1 MMGGPGGGSVNSGN
15 AISKKE
21 KQGAAMKLVKLM
33 MPHLPIM
40 ILCALLCVALN
51 LADLFKPYIMAIAV
65 DDFITVYAGKGMEYV
80 NEATKGANWFTGT
93 LLGLGVSYFLLILGG
108 QVAVTVYR
116 VPELMAG
123 AKVILDLPQ
132 SDSLTSVRITLN
144 GGMGE
149 VTVFQGEFPANASRH
164 PEVELK
170 AQEAGDYTY
179 RVYFNEKFAYQHQV
193 TLK

>member
-1 MMGGPGGGSVNSGN
+1 MNASVTYVDTT
-15 AISKKE
+15 E
-21 KQGAAMKLVKLM
+21 AAL
-33 MPHLPIM
+33 H
-40 ILCALLCVALN
+40 N
-51 LADLFKPYIMAIAV
+51 TIASQTPAAETPV
-65 DDFITVYAGKGMEYV
+65 
-80 NEATKGANWFTGT
+80 
-93 LLGLGVSYFLLILGG
+93 ILGG